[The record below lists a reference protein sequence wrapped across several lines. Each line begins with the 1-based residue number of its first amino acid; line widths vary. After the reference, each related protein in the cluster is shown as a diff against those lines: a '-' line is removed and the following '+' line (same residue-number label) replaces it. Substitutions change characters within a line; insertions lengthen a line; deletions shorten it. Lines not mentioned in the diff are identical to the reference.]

1 MNRMPDTH
9 AEAWA
14 LLPFVASGRIE
25 AADREWIDA
34 HLQSC
39 AECRAEL
46 AAQRKLADEMQHEG
60 ALAPA
65 DEALAEERSFNKLWS
80 RIEAA
85 ESPGTVPEVAPEV
98 RVAGGSRG
106 ARAVRWLAAAVI
118 VQAIGLG
125 VLGVYSI
132 TGTGAARQGGEFQ
145 TVTSEKPVGANV
157 AAPAVRLVFAPD
169 TSIETVNT
177 ILTHQGLE
185 VIAGPGTAGIF
196 TTALSAEAAA
206 AGASPEAIAA
216 VLSKDPHVSFAQPI
230 AK

>member
-14 LLPFVASGRIE
+14 LLPFVASGRID

-34 HLQSC
+34 HAQSC

-46 AAQRKLADEMQHEG
+46 AAQRKLADEMQREG
-60 ALAPA
+60 AQAPA
-65 DEALAEERSFNKLWS
+65 DEALAEQRSFNKLWS

-85 ESPGTVPEVAPEV
+85 ESPGAVPEVAPEA

-106 ARAVRWLAAAVI
+106 ARAVRWLAAAVV

-132 TGTGAARQGGEFQ
+132 TGTGATRQGGEFQ
-145 TVTSEKPVGANV
+145 TVTSEKPASTN
-157 AAPAVRLVFAPD
+157 ASAPAVRLVFAPN
-169 TSIETVNT
+169 TSIETVNA

-185 VIAGPGTAGIF
+185 VIAGPGSAGIF

-206 AGASPEAIAA
+206 AGASPESIAA